1 MDDFEYSVRIS
12 EQDWDSF
19 FLECE
24 ECNLLPPV
32 LAGMEDSGMS
42 DMDEIA
48 SYRARRVAESSVPD
62 PELQT
67 SSPDHAEYPVDLYLS
82 RYGAT
87 SPMQVLSGSED
98 DLHMET
104 VNVFFERLKS
114 VSASEDPLTQKHH
127 ASVVGKMAGHLIGS
141 VEVRNTKEI
150 AVNSQAI
157 QRNESTQT
165 DDSYTSR
172 YNNLAVNELEV
183 VAELFIKDKDWSL
196 TTIKDRMKCD
206 EVFKD
211 TRPISDTGKTSCCA
225 LVKGKDLT
233 GPNQENSQLVTGGS
247 SENSKELVSQSP
259 SSITPRRK
267 RRKKK
272 RMSCEPADADHG
284 HEVQFQAKQSESD
297 DDIFV
302 RRQEMDR
309 VIHPSADC
317 SSGTVS
323 EIGNTSH
330 ILLPPPPKIDNILE
344 SFPVYPQSLPGNVID
359 PTVACPDSAI
369 NRQERLKSPSTITA
383 AQNKGT
389 LDFMHGK
396 SDLTG
401 KPASAGQFSI
411 AVSLTSTENGEPVKK
426 AEPLILQSNDC
437 TLAIIN
443 RDNVGSDLQLNSH
456 LRLEIN
462 TALKGSEALPASL
475 TTCDEVEEV
484 LQIARK
490 PGSTEKPLLLF
501 REMNEDYISSSSILH
516 HTGNA
521 QVSSTALLPTVL
533 LPSEPAV
540 CSKVFN
546 NPHDQYQVGDMVAL
560 PDTQSA
566 VSQRKTSTSDNISCV
581 SSPEIREKMA
591 LSACYDKAETKQNL
605 TSVTHEEVPPAQR
618 NGHDFV
624 RNDSLSG
631 TFDSK
636 LATQSHLVK
645 MGKAQKSLENAQML
659 ASLSADVI
667 KSAYS
672 TETKTEVAV
681 MSNECVNG
689 RLTLHSQSED
699 WEKAISLSLRPKDIA
714 ESPAAEDINER
725 RSLKESRKCQPLIK
739 ITNPESQINENSILS
754 AFSTTGQQS
763 YKVHH
768 CPSKDQKLS
777 PGTLM
782 QGMECPIH
790 ESAQGAK
797 SIETG
802 NDMLSFHLQ
811 CKDLTE
817 GVSSFIRSKDITY
830 LPQSEKDMN
839 VEKVEILSSA
849 AENRNESLEHRKSQL
864 EENARLQQISPIT
877 GVEKKSGECYLS
889 PFCPAKD
896 HELPPSEISQGT
908 ASPTPESMDGVEY
921 ISTNISATEDKEKS
935 KVQDAPPNF
944 TSKDH
949 ELPPSETTQRMASST
964 LKTIDGTE
972 YISSNVIVTSDEEKS
987 KVQGVTR
994 KFPFKDHE
1002 LQPSALSQGTDSST
1016 PESNNGAKHMSFKV
1030 IVSGDEEN
1038 HVNYVPP
1045 HCPSKDHEQSPS
1057 AVTQGAASY
1066 ISESIDGTKHI
1077 STKIIGDE
1085 EKGKDLHELPP
1096 SETTQGTA
1104 SSTPKI
1110 TDGAEY
1116 ISSNVI
1122 VASDE
1127 DKIKVY
1133 DVTTKFPSKDHELQ
1147 PIALIQNTA
1156 SSTPE
1161 PNNGAKWISSNI
1173 IASGDEENHDVSYVP
1188 PHCPSKDHE
1197 LSPSAVTQC
1206 MVSSIA
1212 ELIDKTKHIST
1223 KIIATGDEEKAKV
1236 HYVSPHCPSKDHE
1249 SSPSAIMTG
1258 LNSPIFESV
1267 AEAKNLE
1274 SENGRLSLH
1283 LQSEDRTEGI
1293 STSLRPKYITDLP
1306 GNNRNEGLFL
1316 EEQSRKCQPLI
1327 QITGPESP
1335 LVEHISS
1342 NISTTGNEKKA
1353 EVRFVPLQC
1362 PPNDLELLPRAI
1374 LQGVASPT
1382 LQSIDGAEHTLSNI
1396 NNIDK
1401 EKGKD
1406 QDVQQ
1411 NFSSKENKLSPSEIM
1426 EGMGSPT
1433 LDPVDGARNLE
1444 TLDTVRQPTHPVY
1457 AMSSFWN
1464 EMEKLTIN
1472 DILRLRLVSQAQ
1484 HPSVLLQPED
1494 SGIADISDAADSGY
1508 FTHFDDSKPDRSSG
1522 DMSFISDF
1530 DEELSQLQT
1539 QEAAKLD
1546 EGSQE
1551 SPNSGNAMWE
1561 SDADPSGTGT
1571 EMEDVFMLSSETALP
1586 PPLYRDNAQQCFR
1599 KMCKNISVQNLQA
1612 LEAEPFRKILR
1623 NASLLSLHSVHSTH
1637 SIHTEVEDDYVD
1649 PFDRVDASSPVC
1661 LSDEEEEMESAGIT
1675 FSEIIQYLFGGDEPE
1690 CCTSTTDNT
1699 AASYLD
1705 GTGTSV
1711 PETYDHFFS
1720 EFEGGSLFHP
1730 LVDNSSS
1737 SKEELVPIFSCS
1749 RSVNTNLQFPEVYDY
1764 FFSDDS
1770 HSDEDEDNQ
1779 TVIQVF
1785 TRHDYIEAR
1794 SHNAVAA
1801 SDTYEEPPPETDNS
1815 WNFLRNNPLSFRK
1828 VRRSDFT
1835 APPEKSSSWALTPVK
1850 NRRRSFQRG
1859 IQPINAMGPDEKPF
1873 PDPLLLSLENRIFGQ
1888 LANQQ
1893 NICSEMQTAVADPR
1907 IDAPL
1912 MPLKQADM
1920 CLVCI
1925 AFASWVLKSANPQG
1939 ADMWKAA
1946 LLANISA
1953 LSAIRYLRRWTRDEA
1968 AKKAPLRQ
1976 IKPA

>member
-1 MDDFEYSVRIS
+1 MYDLWSENESRRTAGRLWSEALPKVSPPELEEGRVPFPVLSEPLSAEEYGPTAKPDSVPSSNMTAQFNAQRVRIS

-48 SYRARRVAESSVPD
+48 SYRARRVAESRVPD

-67 SSPDHAEYPVDLYLS
+67 STPDHAEYPVDLYLS

-127 ASVVGKMAGHLIGS
+127 SSVVGKMAGHLIGS

-211 TRPISDTGKTSCCA
+211 TRPKSDTGKTSCCA

-272 RMSCEPADADHG
+272 RMSCEPAEADHG

-302 RRQEMDR
+302 RRQEMER

-317 SSGTVS
+317 SSGIVS

-330 ILLPPPPKIDNILE
+330 ILLPPPPKKDNILE

-369 NRQERLKSPSTITA
+369 NRQEHLKSPSTITA
-383 AQNKGT
+383 AQNKGR

-401 KPASAGQFSI
+401 KPASAGQFAIS
-411 AVSLTSTENGEPVKK
+411 VSLTSTENGVPVKK

-437 TLAIIN
+437 TLAIVN

-462 TALKGSEALPASL
+462 TALKGSEALPTSL

-501 REMNEDYISSSSILH
+501 REMKEDYISSSSILH

-546 NPHDQYQVGDMVAL
+546 NPHDQYQVGDMVTL

-566 VSQRKTSTSDNISCV
+566 VSQRKTSASDNISCV

-636 LATQSHLVK
+636 LATQSDLVK
-645 MGKAQKSLENAQML
+645 MGKGQKSLENAQML
-659 ASLSADVI
+659 ASLSADVM

-681 MSNECVNG
+681 MSNESVNG

-714 ESPAAEDINER
+714 ESPVAEDTNER
-725 RSLKESRKCQPLIK
+725 LSLKESRKCQPLIK
-739 ITNPESQINENSILS
+739 ITNPESQLNENSISS

-768 CPSKDQKLS
+768 CPSKDQELS

-782 QGMECPIH
+782 QGTECPIH

-797 SIETG
+797 SLETG

-817 GVSSFIRSKDITY
+817 GVSSFIRSKDITD

-849 AENRNESLEHRKSQL
+849 AENRNESLEPRKSQL

-877 GVEKKSGECYLS
+877 GVEKKS
-889 PFCPAKD
+889 
-896 HELPPSEISQGT
+896 
-908 ASPTPESMDGVEY
+908 
-921 ISTNISATEDKEKS
+921 
-935 KVQDAPPNF
+935 
-944 TSKDH
+944 
-949 ELPPSETTQRMASST
+949 
-964 LKTIDGTE
+964 
-972 YISSNVIVTSDEEKS
+972 
-987 KVQGVTR
+987 
-994 KFPFKDHE
+994 
-1002 LQPSALSQGTDSST
+1002 
-1016 PESNNGAKHMSFKV
+1016 
-1030 IVSGDEEN
+1030 
-1038 HVNYVPP
+1038 
-1045 HCPSKDHEQSPS
+1045 DHEQSPS

-1161 PNNGAKWISSNI
+1161 PNNGAKCISSNI

-1206 MVSSIA
+1206 MAFSIA
-1212 ELIDKTKHIST
+1212 ELIDETKHIST

-1249 SSPSAIMTG
+1249 SSPSAIMPG

-1316 EEQSRKCQPLI
+1316 KEQSRKCQPLI

-1353 EVRFVPLQC
+1353 EVLFVPLQC
-1362 PPNDLELLPRAI
+1362 PPNDLELLPGAI

-1382 LQSIDGAEHTLSNI
+1382 LQSIDGAEQTLSNI

-1444 TLDTVRQPTHPVY
+1444 TIDTVSQPTHPVY

-1546 EGSQE
+1546 EGSRE

-1690 CCTSTTDNT
+1690 CSTSTTDNT

-1749 RSVNTNLQFPEVYDY
+1749 CSVNTNLQFPEVYDY

-1785 TRHDYIEAR
+1785 TRHDYIAAK